1 MTVSDFNTAPAI
13 DSDDVVGDRARLV
26 ASFDALNA
34 VWLGLGVL
42 PGEAFEN
49 ATRAVPTG
57 DDSGFDSVE
66 SVTSSPASAS
76 FASQS
81 PAGTSTAS
89 TLPEGPT
96 SAARPPSAPVLD
108 GQLLENQLEALSE
121 SLLLEFVDS
130 LARHYR
136 QLGAV
141 LAITTRELRDRSRAS
156 LGEERLAFRHGYR
169 SAEQFVAE
177 RLGTDT
183 RVSNTLARV
192 GTAIVGERGLTG
204 DRVPARTEHVAS
216 ALRSGELGLAY
227 ANEIVTSTNRLAT
240 RPHLDPVELR
250 HGERELVNTAVM
262 GMPLRDFEQV
272 VARLEAHLDPD
283 GVAPSIEAQRRKR
296 GLSFRT
302 DTSSGMVY
310 VRGQF
315 DGESGAY
322 ITHALQSYA
331 TGVLRSSRGLNLP
344 EDPDRPAT
352 QPTTDVLAAAAEAG
366 SETVTAATA
375 GATGTAMGASPSATE
390 LAQVASPESVTSPT
404 SSVSFRPVEPALRDA
419 VDAERRTISQ
429 IHADAL
435 VDFAKHVI
443 GCDHEKLPGP
453 STTLVVRIDQ
463 HDLVPPAS
471 SAHDTE
477 SDTDAR
483 GTTDPTPSNN
493 VGPAAEP
500 KPRTEPK
507 LKSKPGPELKSK
519 PGPELKS
526 VTDPDPEPKLESAS
540 EPGSTPSLAGPARTG
555 LASIDGNTL
564 IDIATARKLAAAAN
578 IIPAVLGTDGAVLD
592 LGRDARHFSRAQ
604 RLALVERDGG
614 CAFCGLPP
622 SMTEAHHIRWW
633 KAHDG
638 TTNLDNGIL
647 LCTTC
652 HHRVHAGWDIRIVH
666 QSPESPISID
676 RRRQPLPHA
685 LPHESG
691 ISGSER
697 AGTNQRAG
705 ASGRAGT
712 GTRHPNRGGT
722 VWFIPPAT
730 VDPRQEPRL
739 GGRKRFDIAYRKA
752 NPPIPI
758 PEHTNTSWT
767 SPTDKL
773 AG

>member
-1 MTVSDFNTAPAI
+1 MALSDPNMLPAT
-13 DSDDVVGDRARLV
+13 DNDAFKGDRVRLAESFRELNEVWSSLGIFPEAASEDSGGADSNWAESV
-26 ASFDALNA
+26 AS
-34 VWLGLGVL
+34 
-42 PGEAFEN
+42 
-49 ATRAVPTG
+49 
-57 DDSGFDSVE
+57 
-66 SVTSSPASAS
+66 SP
-76 FASQS
+76 
-81 PAGTSTAS
+81 
-89 TLPEGPT
+89 
-96 SAARPPSAPVLD
+96 R
-108 GQLLENQLEALSE
+108 LEDELEALSE
-121 SLLLEFVDS
+121 SSLLEFVDS

-331 TGVLRSSRGLNLP
+331 TGVLRSSRGLNHP
-344 EDPDRPAT
+344 EDPNAPDTANTPDTSGRPDHQGRSAH
-352 QPTTDVLAAAAEAG
+352 QSVHRPGAAATEAGESTSADTATAEAG
-366 SETVTAATA
+366 SETATA
-375 GATGTAMGASPSATE
+375 GTSPDTGAGAGVVVGAAATTVALAT
-390 LAQVASPESVTSPT
+390 VASPGVVSGAGRV
-404 SSVSFRPVEPALRDA
+404 SSVSFRPVDPAPRDA

-463 HDLVPPAS
+463 HDLLPPAS

-483 GTTDPTPSNN
+483 GTTDPAPSNDA
-493 VGPAAEP
+493 GPAAEP
-500 KPRTEPK
+500 KLRTESESRTEPK
-507 LKSKPGPELKSK
+507 PKTEPEPKSK

-666 QSPESPISID
+666 NPEAPPGA
-676 RRRQPLPHA
+676 RR
-685 LPHESG
+685 S
-691 ISGSER
+691 
-697 AGTNQRAG
+697 
-705 ASGRAGT
+705 
-712 GTRHPNRGGT
+712 GGT

-730 VDPRQEPRL
+730 IDPRQEPRL
-739 GGRKRFDIAYRKA
+739 GGRKRFDITYRKA
-752 NPPIPI
+752 NPPKPI
-758 PEHTNTSWT
+758 PEHTNTSWI